1 MSRTLSGGL
10 TDLQHYL
17 LGMDIRKLV
26 KFFMIRQI
34 RDSVDNNQHHFYGKK
49 ILTYCKAY
57 ITWCLV
63 NITKADAPRGLSSCG
78 NRRWPVHKEE

>member
-34 RDSVDNNQHHFYGKK
+34 RDSVDNNQHHFYGK
-49 ILTYCKAY
+49 
-57 ITWCLV
+57 
-63 NITKADAPRGLSSCG
+63 
-78 NRRWPVHKEE
+78 